1 MKEKSN
7 TKVERLVVGISGS
20 SAPLLGIRLLEV
32 LKQHAAIETHLV
44 LSPNLVQTLRAE
56 APEYTI
62 DKVHALAHYHYGPGQ
77 IGAAIASGSFHTL
90 GMVVIP
96 SSMRTLAAI
105 AHGSGDNLLTR
116 AADVHLK
123 ERRPLILV
131 PRETPLNLAH
141 LRNMVQVT
149 EMGGV
154 ILPPSMAFYHRPKT
168 PMDLVDHTVG
178 KVLDLLRIPHDLYE
192 RWSGAPASDA

>member
-1 MKEKSN
+1 MAISSAKNSQ
-7 TKVERLVVGISGS
+7 RLVIGISGS

-32 LKQHAAIETHLV
+32 LRQVSEIETHLV
-44 LSPNLVQTLRAE
+44 LSPNLAHTIQAE
-56 APEYTI
+56 APEYSVAKI
-62 DKVHALAHYHYGPGQ
+62 QALADFHYFPAE
-77 IGAAIASGSFHTL
+77 IGAPIASGSFHTM

-96 SSMRTLAAI
+96 CSMRTLAAV

-123 ERRPLILV
+123 ERRPLVLV

-141 LRNMVQVT
+141 LRNMVQVG

-154 ILPPSMAFYHRPKT
+154 ILPPNLAFYHRPQGVL
-168 PMDLVDHTVG
+168 DLVDHTVG
-178 KVLDLLRIPHDLYE
+178 KVLDLLKIPHELFR
-192 RWSGAPASDA
+192 RWGETPES